1 MKKVNVKAPK
11 RINLA
16 EPVTVGEILYKKVFG
31 MGKQKTQGTGAATQ
45 GTSHNVC
52 SSGKE

>member
-1 MKKVNVKAPK
+1 MKEVNVKAPK

-31 MGKQKTQGTGAATQ
+31 MGKQKTKGLIKEKRWVTVVSLTQ
-45 GTSHNVC
+45 
-52 SSGKE
+52 